1 MINERNLDDLKIT
14 LNNLKKSIKE
24 VEDVVDRLECPRDW
38 SQSLYTSTINIDTEI
53 EETYDLYQGNES
65 SDSIYSGA
73 TQTSLVLTGDDI
85 QDLQDLQLK
94 FDFYE
99 EDTKLQETREEL
111 KNVVQFPFPEQQRP

>member
-38 SQSLYTSTINIDTEI
+38 SQSLYTSTVNIDNEI

-65 SDSIYSGA
+65 SESIYSGA
-73 TQTSLVLTGDDI
+73 TQTTLVLTDDDI
-85 QDLQDLQLK
+85 QDLQLK
-94 FDFYE
+94 FDFEE

-111 KNVVQFPFPEQQRP
+111 KNVVQFPFPDQQRP